1 MHAPTV
7 RHHLSL
13 TCLLAVVMLAYY
25 LYATRNPA
33 LPLRPYVSPE
43 VHADLTT
50 AI

>member
-1 MHAPTV
+1 
-7 RHHLSL
+7 
-13 TCLLAVVMLAYY
+13 MLAYY

-50 AI
+50 TI